1 MSQTPY
7 NRALDLLSARPYT
20 VRDLRRKLIQKEVPP
35 EEVDAAIQRLFQAG
49 LLDDEK
55 YALAY
60 ARTKLVGAGSSKRRI
75 RQELG
80 RKGVVAEVADAAV
93 DQVIADEEV
102 DTRAVVERVARKKLV
117 SMGNL
122 EPVVLRRRL
131 YAFLARRGYDL
142 DEIQAVVKGLGQDRV

>member
-1 MSQTPY
+1 MAQSAY

-20 VRDLRRKLIQKEVPP
+20 VRGLRRKLMQKEVPAD
-35 EEVDAAIQRLFQAG
+35 EADAVIQRLTEAG

-80 RKGVVAEVADAAV
+80 RKGIRAELSDQAV
-93 DQVIADEEV
+93 EQVIVDEEV
-102 DTRAVVERVARKKLV
+102 DTRALVERVARKKFA
-117 SMGNL
+117 SMGDL

-131 YAFLARRGYDL
+131 YSFLARRGYDL
-142 DEIQAVVKGLGQDRV
+142 DEIQAVMKGLGN